1 MHKKK
6 PLTLMQRVDRE
17 VEIFREQTE
26 SRAKVAQRLYDS
38 QDTETRGAIDA
49 MAERIVS
56 VSRGLLSVTP
66 NGSKDAVV
74 VTLSTDLI
82 QKNAFYL
89 ATEIVRDLAM
99 FDVRVANFRFD
110 PKLCAQCGAPLSKTK
125 KKVKA

>member
-110 PKLCAQCGAPLSKTK
+110 PKLCAQCGVPLSKTK